1 MGDPLGQ
8 RQTISDA
15 RKRLLGISQQPFD
28 LSANVSGAD
37 TRIMSAI
44 DEPMRR
50 MLRRIV
56 QKAASVGVL
65 ASFRLIPGI
74 IPCRPGAMMRLEAQ
88 SIISLLF
95 GHPEQPLG
103 ERTGSGYSTG
113 QVS

>member
-8 RQTISDA
+8 RQSISDA

-44 DEPMRR
+44 DETMGR

-56 QKAASVGVL
+56 EKAAGVGVL
-65 ASFRLIPGI
+65 ASFCLIPGI
-74 IPCRPGAMMRLEAQ
+74 IRCRPAAMMRLEPQ
-88 SIISLLF
+88 SIISLPF
-95 GHPEQPLG
+95 GHAQQSLG
-103 ERTGSGYSTG
+103 ERAGGGYSTG